1 MYNQQLNKSSKETFD
16 LIEKINIWK
25 LRDDIEE
32 LKDSLNEMTKEVE
45 KIAHISKIKE
55 FYISMSLHRREDK
68 NVNRSIRKE
77 YNKSVHYYRITDY
90 FYNNYNNNYLTEDFY
105 NKIKYNYLA
114 ADFYSGDGVISC
126 ILDHIIGKIK
136 CDSHDGKSFSL
147 SDPHQSCPFPKNI
160 KKKTLDIL
168 YYDILYPGELM
179 NIGNR
184 YENMIA
190 IFSMNSKNQ
199 TEEDPKI
206 SISISKYNNEF
217 RFEYDGGIF
226 KIEITLL

>member
-1 MYNQQLNKSSKETFD
+1 MYNQQSYKSYKETSD

-32 LKDSLNEMTKEVE
+32 LEVSLNEMTKTVE

-55 FYISMSLHRREDK
+55 FYISISLHFEENE
-68 NVNRSIRKE
+68 NVNRSRRKE
-77 YNKSVHYYRITDY
+77 YNKSVHYYHITDFFNMSEY
-90 FYNNYNNNYLTEDFY
+90 YLTEDFY
-105 NKIKYNYLA
+105 SKIRYNYFTA
-114 ADFYSGDGVISC
+114 NFYSVDEVISC
-126 ILDHIIGKIK
+126 SLDYLVDKIK

-147 SDPHQSCPFPKNI
+147 SDSHQSCPFPENI

-184 YENMIA
+184 YKNMITNV
-190 IFSMNSKNQ
+190 SMNSKNQ

>member
-1 MYNQQLNKSSKETFD
+1 MSGQPSDKSSEETSD
-16 LIEKINIWK
+16 LIEKINKGK
-25 LRDDIEE
+25 LKHDIEE
-32 LKDSLNEMTKEVE
+32 LKDSLNEMTKTVE

-68 NVNRSIRKE
+68 NVNKSIGRG

-90 FYNNYNNNYLTEDFY
+90 FYNNYYNNYPTEDFY
-105 NKIKYNYLA
+105 NKIRYNYFTA
-114 ADFYSGDGVISC
+114 NFYSVDEVISC
-126 ILDHIIGKIK
+126 SLDYLVDKIK
-136 CDSHDGKSFSL
+136 CDNHDYKSFSL
-147 SDPHQSCPFPKNI
+147 SDPHQSCPFPENI

-184 YENMIA
+184 YKNMITNV
-190 IFSMNSKNQ
+190 SMNSKNQ
-199 TEEDPKI
+199 TEEDPKM
-206 SISISKYNNEF
+206 SIYISKYNNEF
-217 RFEYDGGIF
+217 RFGYDEGIF

>member
-1 MYNQQLNKSSKETFD
+1 MYNQQSYKSYKETSD

-32 LKDSLNEMTKEVE
+32 LKDSLNEMTKTVE

-55 FYISMSLHRREDK
+55 FYISMSLHLEENE
-68 NVNRSIRKE
+68 NVNRSRRRG
-77 YNKSVHYYRITDY
+77 YNKSVHYYHITDFFNMSEY
-90 FYNNYNNNYLTEDFY
+90 YLTEDFY
-105 NKIKYNYLA
+105 NKIRYNYFTA
-114 ADFYSGDGVISC
+114 NFYSGDEVISC
-126 ILDHIIGKIK
+126 SLDYLVDKIK
-136 CDSHDGKSFSL
+136 CDSHDGKSFRL
-147 SDPHQSCPFPKNI
+147 SDPHQSCPFPEDI

-168 YYDILYPGELM
+168 YYDILYPGGLM

-184 YENMIA
+184 YKNMITNV
-190 IFSMNSKNQ
+190 SMNSKNR

-206 SISISKYNNEF
+206 SISRSTYNNEF
-217 RFEYDGGIF
+217 RFEYDEGIF

>member
-1 MYNQQLNKSSKETFD
+1 MYDHQSYKSSKETSD
-16 LIEKINIWK
+16 LMEKINIWK

-32 LKDSLNEMTKEVE
+32 LKDSLNEMTKKVE
-45 KIAHISKIKE
+45 KIAHISNIKK
-55 FYISMSLHRREDK
+55 FYISMSLHLEENE
-68 NVNRSIRKE
+68 NVNRSRRRG
-77 YNKSVHYYRITDY
+77 YNKSVHYYHITDFFNMSEY
-90 FYNNYNNNYLTEDFY
+90 YLTEDFY
-105 NKIKYNYLA
+105 SKIRYNYFTA
-114 ADFYSGDGVISC
+114 NFYSVDEVISC
-126 ILDHIIGKIK
+126 SLDYLVDKIK
-136 CDSHDGKSFSL
+136 CDSYDGKSFSL
-147 SDPHQSCPFPKNI
+147 SNFLQSCPFPEDI

-184 YENMIA
+184 YKNMITNVY
-190 IFSMNSKNQ
+190 MNSKNQ

>member
-1 MYNQQLNKSSKETFD
+1 MYDHQSNKSSKETSD

-32 LKDSLNEMTKEVE
+32 LKDSLNEMTKTVE

-68 NVNRSIRKE
+68 NFNGSIGKE
-77 YNKSVHYYRITDY
+77 YYSITDY
-90 FYNNYNNNYLTEDFY
+90 FFYNNYNNNNYLTEDFY
-105 NKIKYNYLA
+105 SKIKYNYFTSY
-114 ADFYSGDGVISC
+114 FYSGDGLISC
-126 ILDHIIGKIK
+126 SLNYLVRKIK
-136 CDSHDGKSFSL
+136 CDSRDGKSFSL
-147 SDPHQSCPFPKNI
+147 SDPHQSCPFPENI

-184 YENMIA
+184 YKNMITNV
-190 IFSMNSKNQ
+190 SMNSKNQ
-199 TEEDPKI
+199 TEEDPKM
-206 SISISKYNNEF
+206 SIYISKYNNEF
-217 RFEYDGGIF
+217 RFGYDEGIF

>member
-1 MYNQQLNKSSKETFD
+1 MYNQQLNKSSKETSD

-68 NVNRSIRKE
+68 NFNGSIGKE
-77 YNKSVHYYRITDY
+77 YYSITDY

-105 NKIKYNYLA
+105 NKIKYNYFTA
-114 ADFYSGDGVISC
+114 NFYSGDDIISC
-126 ILDHIIGKIK
+126 SLDYLVDKIK

-160 KKKTLDIL
+160 KKKILDIL

-184 YENMIA
+184 YKNMIA

-206 SISISKYNNEF
+206 SISRSTYDNEF